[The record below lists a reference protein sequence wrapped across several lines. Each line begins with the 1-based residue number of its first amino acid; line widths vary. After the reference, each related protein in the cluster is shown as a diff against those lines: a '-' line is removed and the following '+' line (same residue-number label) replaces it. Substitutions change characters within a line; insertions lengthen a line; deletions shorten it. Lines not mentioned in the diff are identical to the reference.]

1 MPPRP
6 RRATEAAAMD
16 LSYLTSHWGQVGQL
30 TWEHLRLSVIAIAI
44 AFPIAA
50 VVGTVAAMVRPLTFP
65 ILAILGF
72 IYTIPS
78 LALLA
83 FLIPSQGLGTRP
95 ALIMLVLYAQVF
107 LVRNIVAGLRGVDA
121 ATLEAASGLGMS
133 AWQRYVRVWVPLASP
148 VIVAGVRTAL
158 VAVIGLTTIAGWINA
173 GGLGEL
179 LFVGIGRNY
188 PAMVL
193 AGVIAIIVLAIAT
206 DLVMRSLEL
215 LTPVARAQRSGR
227 QR

>member
-1 MPPRP
+1 
-6 RRATEAAAMD
+6 MD
-16 LSYLTSHWGQVGQL
+16 LSYLTSHGDEIWRL
-30 TWEHLRLSVIAIAI
+30 TLEHLRLSLVALLIALPISLIIGTIA
-44 AFPIAA
+44 
-50 VVGTVAAMVRPLTFP
+50 TMVRPLTFP
-65 ILAILGF
+65 ILTILGF

-107 LVRNIVAGLRGVDA
+107 MVRNVVAGLRGVDR
-121 ATLEAASGLGMS
+121 ATLEAATGVGMS
-133 AWQRYVRVWVPLASP
+133 ATQRFVRIWLPLASP
-148 VIVAGVRTAL
+148 VIVAGIRTAS
-158 VAVIGLTTIAGWINA
+158 VAVIGLATIAGWINA

-193 AGVIAIIVLAIAT
+193 AGVIVIIAVAIAV
-206 DLVMRSLEL
+206 DLVMRMVETF
-215 LTPVARAQRSGR
+215 TPVARAARATRGR
-227 QR
+227 

>member
-1 MPPRP
+1 
-6 RRATEAAAMD
+6 MD
-16 LSYLTSHWGQVGQL
+16 LSYLTGHWREVWQL
-30 TWEHLRLSVIAIAI
+30 TLEHLRLSGLAILI
-44 AFPIAA
+44 AFPFAA
-50 VVGTVAAMVRPLTFP
+50 VIGTVAAVVRPLTFP
-65 ILAILGF
+65 IMALLGF
-72 IYTIPS
+72 LYTIPS

-107 LVRNIVAGLRGVDA
+107 MVRNIVAGLRGVNA
-121 ATLEAASGLGMS
+121 ATLEAASGMGMS

-148 VIVAGVRTAL
+148 VIVAGIRTAL

-193 AGVIAIIVLAIAT
+193 AGVIAIIVLAVVT
-206 DLVMRSLEL
+206 DLVLRAAER
-215 LTPVARAQRSGR
+215 LTPVARADRASR
-227 QR
+227 RR

>member
-1 MPPRP
+1 
-6 RRATEAAAMD
+6 MD
-16 LSYLTSHWGQVGQL
+16 LSYLTSHGDEIWRL
-30 TWEHLRLSVIAIAI
+30 TQEHLRLSVIALLIALPISLLIGTI
-44 AFPIAA
+44 A
-50 VVGTVAAMVRPLTFP
+50 TLVRPLTFP
-65 ILAILGF
+65 ILTLLGF

-107 LVRNIVAGLRGVDA
+107 MVRNVVAGLRGVDR
-121 ATLEAASGLGMS
+121 ATLEAATGVGMS
-133 AWQRYVRVWVPLASP
+133 AWQRFARVWLPLASP
-148 VIVAGVRTAL
+148 VIVAGVRTSS
-158 VAVIGLTTIAGWINA
+158 VAVIGLATIAGWINA

-193 AGVIAIIVLAIAT
+193 AGVIVIIALAIAV
-206 DLVMRSLEL
+206 DLVMRFAET
-215 LTPVARAQRSGR
+215 LTPVARASRASR
-227 QR
+227 RR

>member
-1 MPPRP
+1 
-6 RRATEAAAMD
+6 MD
-16 LSYLTSHWGQVGQL
+16 LSYLTGHWDEIWHL
-30 TWEHLRLSVIAIAI
+30 TLEHLRLSGLAIVI
-44 AFPIAA
+44 AFPFAA
-50 VVGTVAAMVRPLTFP
+50 IIGTVAAVVRPLTFP
-65 ILAILGF
+65 IMAILGF
-72 IYTIPS
+72 LYTIPS

-107 LVRNIVAGLRGVDA
+107 MVRNIVAGLRGVNP
-121 ATLEAASGLGMS
+121 ATLEAASGMGMS

-148 VIVAGVRTAL
+148 VIVAGIRTAL

-193 AGVIAIIVLAIAT
+193 AGVIAIIVLAIVT
-206 DLVMRSLEL
+206 DLVLRAVER
-215 LTPVARAQRSGR
+215 LTPVARAERASRR
-227 QR
+227 Q